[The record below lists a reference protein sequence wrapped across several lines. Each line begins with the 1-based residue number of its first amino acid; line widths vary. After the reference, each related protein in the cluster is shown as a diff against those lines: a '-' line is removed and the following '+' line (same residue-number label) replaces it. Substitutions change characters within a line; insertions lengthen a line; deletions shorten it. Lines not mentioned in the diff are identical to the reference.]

1 MLTNI
6 HTIVFDFDGV
16 LNRNYDEAG
25 FIWSRDLHTVFGI
38 SGPQLDAALFGAHNF
53 EEILTG
59 KVDLHDALAKILKD
73 HGCAHAVEDFAAYW
87 FENDL
92 APCKGMLTLID
103 DIRARGI
110 PCVIGT
116 NNEPRRAAF
125 LWERLLKNHTDGIYT
140 AGAMG
145 IAKPDVA
152 FFHHIQDA
160 LKVDDPSRL
169 LFIDDIAENVNG
181 AKQAG
186 WQALQYGDY
195 ARKTLGQP
203 DDLRAMLGLTA

>member
-1 MLTNI
+1 VLQNI

-16 LNRNYDEAG
+16 LNRNYDERG
-25 FIWSRDLHTVFGI
+25 FIWSRELHKEFGI
-38 SGPQLDAALFGAHNF
+38 SGAQLDAALFGAQNF
-53 EEILTG
+53 ADILVG
-59 KVDLHDALAKILKD
+59 KVDLHDALEKILKD
-73 HGCAHAVEDFAAYW
+73 HGCAHAVEDFATYW

-103 DIRARGI
+103 DLRARGI

-140 AGAMG
+140 AGVMG

-152 FFHHIQDA
+152 FFHHIQAA
-160 LKVDDPSRL
+160 LKVEDAMRL
-169 LFIDDIAENVNG
+169 LFIDDIAENVAG
-181 AKQAG
+181 AKDAG

-195 ARKTLGQP
+195 ARKKLGQP
-203 DDLRAMLGLTA
+203 DDLRAALGLPS

>member
-1 MLTNI
+1 MLSAL

-25 FIWSRDLHTVFGI
+25 FLWSRDLHERFGI

-53 EEILTG
+53 EDILVG
-59 KVDLHDALAKILKD
+59 KIDLHDALTKILRD
-73 HGCAHAVEDFAAYW
+73 HGCAHAVEDFAADW
-87 FENDL
+87 FERDL
-92 APCKGMLTLID
+92 VPCAGMLALID
-103 DIRARGI
+103 ELRERGI

-140 AGAMG
+140 AGVMG

-160 LKVDDPSRL
+160 LKVEDPKRL
-169 LFIDDIAENVNG
+169 LFIDDIAENVDG
-181 AKQAG
+181 ARRAG

-195 ARKTLGQP
+195 ARKQLGNP
-203 DDLRAMLGLTA
+203 ADLRAALGLAP